1 MNLIVI
7 DASALIA
14 TLRNEI
20 GADTVDEQL
29 DGAMM
34 ASVNFG
40 EAAQRQFRD
49 GKTRTDMH
57 DLANELALVIMPVDA
72 ELALDAAEI
81 REIGRASG
89 LSQADC
95 ICLALAKREGVV
107 VLTGDRNWLDVAD
120 AIGVEV
126 QLIR

>member
-20 GADTVDEQL
+20 GADTVDEQV
-29 DGAMM
+29 DGAMIS
-34 ASVNFG
+34 AVNFG
-40 EAAQRQFRD
+40 EAAQRQYRD
-49 GKTRTDMH
+49 GKTRTDME
-57 DLANELALVIMPVDA
+57 DLANELALVVVPVDA
-72 ELALDAAEI
+72 QLALDTADI
-81 REIGRASG
+81 REIGRAAG

-95 ICLALAKREGVV
+95 ICLALAKRQGVV
-107 VLTGDRNWLDVAD
+107 ALTADRNWLKIAD
-120 AIGVEV
+120 QIGVEV